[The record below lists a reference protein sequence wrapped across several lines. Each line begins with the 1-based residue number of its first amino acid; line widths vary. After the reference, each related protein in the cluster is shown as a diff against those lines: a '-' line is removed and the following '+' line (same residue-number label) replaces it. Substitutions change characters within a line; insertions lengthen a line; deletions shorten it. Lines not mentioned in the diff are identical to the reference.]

1 MPYSD
6 AAHDL
11 LDEFETLEKKETAA
25 TNELNEYLQK
35 GGDDM
40 ITLTKLTEKMEQVHL
55 TKMDVYQQ
63 MQQYRLDKE

>member
-25 TNELNEYLQK
+25 TNELNENLQK